1 MDVLEYSL
9 HQNFSF
15 LKIHLQGFPK
25 VCIYFNWKECKI
37 RILLD
42 YIFFFGGGGC
52 KYNNNLY
59 SWSLSLKN

>member
-1 MDVLEYSL
+1 MNDQQLFYIFEGIMDVLEYSL

-42 YIFFFGGGGC
+42 YIFFFGGGG
-52 KYNNNLY
+52 L
-59 SWSLSLKN
+59 